1 MSTRRKFVITL
12 NLIALVIAA
21 LLFSI
26 YRYASLASPS
36 SLGHAVE
43 MQLVPLPALNAH
55 VKCAPSCVITSR
67 AALGIA
73 SHSAQ

>member
-26 YRYASLASPS
+26 GRHASLASPS

-55 VKCAPSCVITSR
+55 AECAPSCIITSR

-73 SHSAQ
+73 SHSAR

>member
-1 MSTRRKFVITL
+1 MSSRHKFVITL

-26 YRYASLASPS
+26 GRYASLASPS

-43 MQLVPLPALNAH
+43 MQLVPLPALGAARH
-55 VKCAPSCVITSR
+55 AECAPSCVITSST
-67 AALGIA
+67 ALGITR
-73 SHSAQ
+73 